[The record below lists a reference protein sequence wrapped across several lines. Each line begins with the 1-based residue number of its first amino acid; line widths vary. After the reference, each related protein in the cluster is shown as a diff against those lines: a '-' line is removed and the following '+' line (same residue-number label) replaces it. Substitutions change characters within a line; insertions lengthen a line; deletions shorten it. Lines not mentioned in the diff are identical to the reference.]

1 MRTLII
7 AMLLA
12 LSPASFS
19 QSVPPR
25 FTMEWEALAAHLV
38 ERLELQPGE
47 RFVAVAHPGLF
58 DELIPHLRYAVMQAG
73 AVDLGVI
80 DVLAEPVP
88 VAWNENVLR
97 EGGQAAQDALAKML
111 EGVDASIMLPGA
123 NPAHPVYAAIQDNL
137 RAQRGRTIHF
147 HWLQNGSAF
156 PLPGQPLPP
165 VHVMESVYQ
174 RAMLQADYEQLSA
187 HQRRFEE
194 AMRGGEVRIT
204 STAGT
209 DIRFRIGDRPVNFQD
224 GDASGPRAERG
235 VVLID
240 REIEIPA
247 GALRVAPLE
256 QSVNGT
262 IAFPP
267 SQWSGKAVTGLILTF
282 EAGTV
287 VEISA
292 ESGQEAVEAE
302 MAGAGPAGR
311 AFREFALGFHP
322 LLAVPEENQWVPYY
336 GYGAGVVRL
345 SLGDNSELGG
355 SVRGGYVRW
364 NFFTDTTVTIDGDL
378 WVSDGKIVK

>member
-58 DELIPHLRYAVMQAG
+58 DELIPHLRYAVMLAG

-224 GDASGPRAERG
+224 GDASAARAERG

-355 SVRGGYVRW
+355 SVRSGYVRW